1 VPAKAGDSGVIAM
14 LFSRPVLIA
23 CSLLLNAQ
31 STLAQ
36 DGRDKVADAVAAREH
51 VKNSGILSSVLYT

>member
-1 VPAKAGDSGVIAM
+1 M